1 MPVKRFQIVLLM
13 LLSAVLSGAVG
24 SARAQTPEPSA
35 LMKFLA
41 RVPNEPNSDPIAFV
55 DLRALVA
62 SRPNAAQVTSAADYD
77 KLDANGNASRLYLE
91 ILRDVVLPVT
101 DFTQVLRYK
110 DTRTTTG
117 IDLFAIEQIAAFG
130 APPQNAALLRGKFD
144 ADAINSA
151 LLASK
156 FKRDTLNGN
165 SLWCNPG
172 GCELGD
178 RMNMTERTDYNPFG
192 GALGRKQPIVLAN
205 DGTLFSSPNFALVQR
220 ISALDP
226 AQALANAPEFRALD
240 AMLKARGTLLQ
251 ELFVRDTTT
260 FSSTAI
266 NFDYT
271 PATAISGTLKPVPL
285 PAYSG
290 AVLAHVVNGADV
302 YTLVGLVYDRD
313 TDARA
318 AGGAVFQ
325 RMNAYRSVVNSRTL
339 RDAIKDRN
347 GTLAPYELVNDAP
360 TGKTVLVIPI
370 RSVIESD
377 QPDSNGYFAPSG
389 VLFRM
394 LVEMYYQRDL
404 AWLQPGG

>member
-1 MPVKRFQIVLLM
+1 
-13 LLSAVLSGAVG
+13 
-24 SARAQTPEPSA
+24 
-35 LMKFLA
+35 MKFLA
-41 RVPNEPNSDPIAFV
+41 RVPSEQTSDPISYV

-62 SRPNAAQVTSAADYD
+62 SRAGAAQVTSAADYE
-77 KLDANGNASRLYLE
+77 KLDANAVPARLYLE
-91 ILRDVVLPVT
+91 ILRNIVLPVT

-110 DTRTTTG
+110 DTRATTG
-117 IDLFAIEQIAAFG
+117 IDLFAIEQIATFG

-144 ADAINSA
+144 VDLINSA

-156 FKRDTLNGN
+156 FKRDTLNGDP
-165 SLWCNPG
+165 LWCNPG
-172 GCELGD
+172 GCDLGS
-178 RMNMTERTDYNPFG
+178 RVNLQERTDYNPFG
-192 GALGRKQPIVLAN
+192 GYIGRKQPIVLTN

-220 ISALDP
+220 IATPDP

-251 ELFVRDTTT
+251 ALFVRDATT
-260 FSSTAI
+260 FSSTPV
-266 NFDYT
+266 NFNYT
-271 PATAISGTLKPVPL
+271 TATATSGALKPL
-285 PAYSG
+285 PAYRG
-290 AVLAHVVNGADV
+290 AVLAHVVNSADV
-302 YTLVGLVYDRD
+302 YTLIGLVFDRE
-313 TDARA
+313 TDARV
-318 AGGAVFQ
+318 AGDAVLQ

-360 TGKTVLVIPI
+360 TGKTLLVIPI

-377 QPDSNGYFAPSG
+377 QPDSNGYFTPSG

-404 AWLQPGG
+404 PWLQPGG